1 MLNDARN
8 YAIYIYAN
16 FDTLPFNNL
25 IQKLSIQIFF
35 LKNFHTQGIS
45 SKFTIDHTIGC
56 GCLKI

>member
-25 IQKLSIQIFF
+25 IQKLSNLFF
-35 LKNFHTQGIS
+35 EKFPHTRDI
-45 SKFTIDHTIGC
+45 
-56 GCLKI
+56 